1 MIFEWNKFCRENLN
15 IFFVIVTYFTKFY
28 TSVGHV
34 VSISFLIWHDD
45 WKIQIVYEKRL
56 VEQMF
61 NIYLSLSPIWML
73 ALFMGSFRAC
83 FDWIMNGNLFWI
95 WVLVL
100 VMFSEVFGQHFSLGY
115 FRMSRWTDA
124 ISAKNPREMG
134 LDLNCRQLVIFV

>member
-61 NIYLSLSPIWML
+61 NIYLSLSPIWPNFGPFHGIISGMFWL
-73 ALFMGSFRAC
+73 NNEWKSFL
-83 FDWIMNGNLFWI
+83 NLG
-95 WVLVL
+95 
-100 VMFSEVFGQHFSLGY
+100 FG
-115 FRMSRWTDA
+115 
-124 ISAKNPREMG
+124 ISY
-134 LDLNCRQLVIFV
+134 V